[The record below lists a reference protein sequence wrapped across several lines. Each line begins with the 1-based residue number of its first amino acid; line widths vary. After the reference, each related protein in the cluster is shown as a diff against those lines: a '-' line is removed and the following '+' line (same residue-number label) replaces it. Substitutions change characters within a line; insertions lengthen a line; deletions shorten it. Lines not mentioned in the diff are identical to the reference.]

1 MPEEQQRQLAL
12 TVEIITAYVS
22 ENKIS
27 PDELIRLI
35 GTVYNSLSVPTAS
48 GVKEQIP
55 AVPIKRSVFPDY
67 IICLED
73 GKKLKMLKRHLQA
86 SYGMT
91 PEEYRRKWGLPSHYP
106 MVAPNYTV
114 RRSELARE
122 IGLGR
127 DIMSTATKSGDEG
140 VTDPAL
146 PDKPQERRR
155 GRKKAVH

>member
-35 GTVYNSLSVPTAS
+35 GTVYNSLSVPTTS

-86 SYGMT
+86 SY
-91 PEEYRRKWGLPSHYP
+91 
-106 MVAPNYTV
+106 A
-114 RRSELARE
+114 
-122 IGLGR
+122 
-127 DIMSTATKSGDEG
+127 
-140 VTDPAL
+140 
-146 PDKPQERRR
+146 
-155 GRKKAVH
+155 

>member
-1 MPEEQQRQLAL
+1 MAL

-35 GTVYNSLSVPTAS
+35 RAVYNSLSVPTAS
-48 GVKEQIP
+48 NVKEQIP

-91 PEEYRRKWGLPSHYP
+91 PAEYRRKWELPSHYP
-106 MVAPNYTV
+106 MVAPNYAA

-127 DIMSTATKSGDEG
+127 DITST
-140 VTDPAL
+140 
-146 PDKPQERRR
+146 
-155 GRKKAVH
+155 

>member
-1 MPEEQQRQLAL
+1 M
-12 TVEIITAYVS
+12 EIITAYVS

-35 GTVYNSLSVPTAS
+35 RAVYNSLSVPTAS
-48 GVKEQIP
+48 NVKEQIP

-91 PEEYRRKWGLPSHYP
+91 PAEYRRKWELPSHYP
-106 MVAPNYTV
+106 MVAPNYAA

-127 DIMSTATKSGDEG
+127 DITSTATKSGDEG
-140 VTDPAL
+140 TTEPAL
-146 PDKPQERRR
+146 PDRPQGRRR
-155 GRKKAVH
+155 GRKKAAH

>member
-1 MPEEQQRQLAL
+1 MPEEQQRQLVL

-22 ENKIS
+22 GNKIL

-35 GTVYNSLSVPTAS
+35 GTVYNSLSFPTTS
-48 GVKEQIP
+48 SVKEQIP

-127 DIMSTATKSGDEG
+127 DITSTATKSGDEG
-140 VTDPAL
+140 TTEPAL
-146 PDKPQERRR
+146 PDRPQGRRR
-155 GRKKAVH
+155 GRKKAAH